1 MHESI
6 RRAFERGG
14 KLALL
19 GDLYMRS
26 ETFRFTNW
34 QDAIRHPEPINGSHV
49 YYSPLPFIINEEILT
64 QDPQETAV
72 VQLFMGLIGYE
83 TTNPVGSPFTQD
95 QIDDFS
101 KLMLGLDEY
110 LEQNELRGSL
120 AILRAVNVDDLSGEE
135 HMFTGVV
142 DDWNIDYTDNPGLT
156 LEIADPIDVI
166 PAASYPNGPMCPF
179 KFGDDRCG
187 INADSSANKYEGTV
201 GVGSSTTAIV
211 DTSISPSTSG
221 YWNVAIITIESGQN
235 KGISRLVKSYD
246 SGTDTITPNIPF
258 EHTINE
264 GDTFT
269 LRRRC
274 KKTVD
279 FCRDTFNNFSNGGL
293 RHGGYAYENQP
304 VQGLFWRG
312 KQ

>member
-1 MHESI
+1 M
-6 RRAFERGG
+6 
-14 KLALL
+14 L

-34 QDAIRHPEPINGSHV
+34 QDAIRHPEPINGSYV

-83 TTNPVGSPFTQD
+83 SSNPAGSPFTQD
-95 QIDDFS
+95 QVDQWSSTMIELS
-101 KLMLGLDEY
+101 EY

-142 DDWNIDYTDNPGLT
+142 DDWSIDYIENPGLT

-166 PAASYPNGPMCPF
+166 PAAAYPNGPMCPF
-179 KFGDDRCG
+179 QFGDDRCG
-187 INADSSANKYEGTV
+187 INADSIANKYEGTV
-201 GVGSSTTAIV
+201 GAGS
-211 DTSISPSTSG
+211 
-221 YWNVAIITIESGQN
+221 
-235 KGISRLVKSYD
+235 SYD
-246 SGTDTITPNIPF
+246 SGTDTIVPNIPF
-258 EHTINE
+258 EYAINE

-279 FCRDTFNNFSNGGL
+279 FCRDVFANFTSSGL
-293 RHGGYAYENQP
+293 RHGGYPYENQP

-312 KQ
+312 KY